1 MFRIEGIDHV
11 ALTVRDVA
19 RSIAWYQDVLGLER
33 RYADVWGEFPAV
45 LGVGTTSLA
54 LFPAAVP
61 NPAPPPGREV
71 LSIRHIAFR
80 VDRSG
85 FEQARRE
92 LEARGLAPAFQDH
105 TASHSLYISDPDG
118 HQLEITTYD
127 LRSRHAI

>member
-1 MFRIEGIDHV
+1 MLLDGIDHV
-11 ALTVRDVA
+11 ALTVRDIG

-33 RYADVWGEFPAV
+33 RYEAIWGDFPAV
-45 LGVGTTSLA
+45 LGAGTTALA
-54 LFPAAVP
+54 LFPAPVP
-61 NPAPPPGREV
+61 NPSPPPGHDV

-80 VDRSG
+80 VDRAG

-92 LEARGLAPAFQDH
+92 LEERGLAPTFQDH

-127 LRSRHAI
+127 LG